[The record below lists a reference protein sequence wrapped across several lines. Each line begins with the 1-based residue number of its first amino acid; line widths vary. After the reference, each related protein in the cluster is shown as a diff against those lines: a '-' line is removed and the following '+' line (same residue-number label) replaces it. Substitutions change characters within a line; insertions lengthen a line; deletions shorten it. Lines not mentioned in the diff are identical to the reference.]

1 MKVYRWPYLGLVPML
16 VNAQVYTP
24 VTAPEIQRTS
34 ENIVGI
40 IAKDPIQGA
49 SKELAELEEKVDED
63 FCPADIENNPSC
75 DAFAESLM
83 PEDKKKNGWRTLFEI
98 KYQNIEDRERRSTAS
113 ANYRAMDFSSYRNI
127 AGKPEKDL
135 TTGEALDQNTQEIL
149 NWYKTNRP
157 WVKIEAQ
164 DVRTQLILDQLTDPK
179 FNTSDAHMEQKMKT
193 YSATMNS
200 AEYLR
205 FMSSV
210 AGWVDYNHERANF
223 LFAQNDQTRGIVT
236 PFQQMMGSKY
246 GVCGDIHSMVAK
258 MAEQKGWEAFTIG
271 YSLESQQH
279 VVTAVH
285 DPNDPDKLMIVNYG
299 RYEEIDLKNGEHIT
313 PTPTTKG
320 REEIGSQL
328 RIFKND
334 KFANNEG
341 AMKQIATI
349 PTALGTFMN
358 DLFRKD
364 YQASKAMVGNQ
375 NYSSKKLTFEYDTD
389 KVKIK
394 KDGNKVLDRTIGEGI
409 IVYEGE
415 TENAKIYGVG
425 VSLDV
430 FKQIYRFN
438 RKTQRC
444 EPKKNKY
451 FSANLAGNFIDLKDA
466 NFNNTFYA
474 YLNIKGGQ
482 ILRLYETEFFQFKGI
497 IGYELEGFVATY
509 DQGFLTGD
517 GNFTT
522 LLGVVADYEKKG
534 LKIHSSL
541 TLDNNIGLKDQ
552 NLMND
557 FSAYDKNLKLG
568 FNALRF
574 KTDVSK
580 QLNSNTALTGS
591 AQFTGTRV
599 GSQLILTTGI
609 IHKKTSVNLSYQGGM
624 KSLPIGN
631 HLQNVNLLQNMNN
644 SDGLRLG
651 VTQNFSNRNGKFSGQ
666 LSGFGGLS
674 TKTQTPQVFFGGGLK
689 LNLNNEKKRNPA
701 KVR

>member
-1 MKVYRWPYLGLVPML
+1 MKSYRWLYLGLLPL
-16 VNAQVYTP
+16 LAHAQVHQP
-24 VTAPEIQRTS
+24 VVEPEIQRTS
-34 ENIVGI
+34 ENVLGI
-40 IAKDPIQGA
+40 IAQDPVQGA
-49 SKELAELEEKVDED
+49 SKELADLEEKIDED
-63 FCPADIENNPSC
+63 FCPADIENNASC
-75 DAFAESLM
+75 EAFAQSLM

-98 KYQNIEDRERRSTAS
+98 KYQNIEDRERRSIAS
-113 ANYRAMDFSSYRNI
+113 ANYQPRDFSVYRN
-127 AGKPEKDL
+127 ATGQPEKDL
-135 TTGEALDQNTQEIL
+135 TTGEALEQETQEIL

-157 WVKIEAQ
+157 WLNLEVQ

-179 FNTSDAHMEQKMKT
+179 FNTSNAHMEQKMKA
-193 YSATMNS
+193 YSANMNS

-210 AGWVDYNHERANF
+210 AGWVDYNYDRANF
-223 LFAQNDQTRGIVT
+223 LYEQNEQTRGIVT
-236 PFQQMMGSKY
+236 PFQQVMGSKY

-271 YSLESQQH
+271 YSLEGMQH
-279 VVTAVH
+279 VVTAVNDPA
-285 DPNDPDKLMIVNYG
+285 DPNKLMIVNYG
-299 RYEEIDLKNGEHIT
+299 RYEEIDLKNGKHVT
-313 PTPTTKG
+313 PTPTNEG
-320 REEIGSQL
+320 WEEMGSQL

-334 KFANNEG
+334 KYGNNEG
-341 AMKQIATI
+341 AMKQIATV

-358 DLFRKD
+358 DLFQKD

-375 NYSSKKLTFEYDTD
+375 NYSSKKLTFEHDKD

-394 KDGNKVLDRTIGEGI
+394 KDGEKVLDRTIGQGI

-425 VSLDV
+425 VSFDV

-438 RKTQRC
+438 RKTQKC

-451 FSANLAGNFIDLKDA
+451 FSANFAGNLIDLKDA
-466 NFNNTFYA
+466 NFENTFYA

-509 DQGFLTGD
+509 EPGFLTGD

-522 LLGVVADYEKKG
+522 LLGVMADYEKRG
-534 LKIHSSL
+534 LKVHSSL
-541 TLDNNIGLKDQ
+541 TLENNIGLKNQ

-557 FSAYDKNLKLG
+557 FSAYDKNLQLG

-574 KTDVSK
+574 KTDITK
-580 QLNSNTALTGS
+580 QLNSNTALTGN

-609 IHKKTSVNLSYQGGM
+609 IHKNTSVNMTYQGGM

-644 SDGLRLG
+644 SDGFRLG

-666 LSGFGGLS
+666 VSGYGGLS
-674 TKTQTPQVFFGGGLK
+674 TSTPTPTPFFGAGVK
-689 LNLNNEKKRNPA
+689 LNLNNGKKRKPA
-701 KVR
+701 SP